1 MLRHGVLGSYPSRRR
16 RGDGRRF
23 PFGRDRRIGLEFFG
37 RRREFRRRGHARR
50 RALHGRARRGGRRGR
65 QREARHEGRGRG
77 VGHEGAGGGLRG
89 FAFGARALLSR
100 VSSPGR
106 PSRAGVSS
114 VSHSRSCER
123 ARFAQRGQRCDGRA
137 RVAGPWP
144 PALAIDTNLNKAMG
158 AGSARSKL
166 LWTVQT
172 SSLLQEL

>member
-1 MLRHGVLGSYPSRRR
+1 MGGSYPSRRR
-16 RGDGRRF
+16 RGDGRRLALR
-23 PFGRDRRIGLEFFG
+23 RDRRAGLEFFG
-37 RRREFRRRGHARR
+37 GGRQFGRRRHARR
-50 RALHGRARRGGRRGR
+50 RALGRARRRYSGRRGR

-89 FAFGARALLSR
+89 FEFGARALLSP
-100 VSSPGR
+100 VSSPSV